1 MKHFPFSLRFSVPI
15 MLLLFGSVLSLV
27 SFQRAVD
34 LARQRAEEDLY
45 RQAKAAGQKTAVIL
59 DHLYRQGDIEGASL
73 VISMLGGSSKLKL
86 AVLTNPRQGIELS
99 TRAEL
104 RQQRASDHLGPEGDQ
119 LLADVSQKRSGA
131 VRLSGDRRT
140 VYAVYPVVVAPSVT
154 SPLDQRFGALILA
167 YDLSASKDQAF
178 RDALQRSL
186 SLSGVMALLCL
197 GLWIFFNR
205 TLTSRAAKLVS
216 ASHRLATGDLAVRA
230 QLRGSDE
237 LARISAAFDQMAEQV
252 QLSQQ
257 AMREAALRQDL
268 LQRLTNQIR
277 NSLDLDTILR
287 TAVQA
292 IQDLLDV
299 DRCCFVW
306 YRRGDGLPVW
316 EVVQESKQVGL
327 ASLAGSYPSDWLG
340 VVAEKLC
347 NLEVLRVEDIQQ
359 AAYQDQKELRAF
371 FRRSRHRAI
380 LALPLQTHQG
390 EIGVVSCGTA
400 TEPRCWS
407 DEEVELL
414 QAVTSQL
421 AIAIDQA
428 DLYNQSI
435 TVAAEAQAQAQQLS
449 DTLQQLRQTQTQL
462 IQSEKMSGLGQLVA
476 GVAHEINNPINF
488 IYGNLAHADGYVQ
501 DLLDLVETYQ
511 RHIAPPPA
519 VQAKLQDIDLEFL
532 AEDLPKLMFSMKV
545 GAERIHKIVLS
556 LRNFSRLDEAEMK
569 LVDIHEGIES
579 TLLILHNRLKSKSNH
594 SGIRVIKDYG
604 ELPLV
609 ECYAGQMNQV
619 FMNILSNAI
628 DSIDSRAAREARQDY
643 RGTITIRTDVER
655 PDTVTIR
662 ILDNGHGMGPATKTK
677 LFDPFFT
684 TKPVGQG
691 TGLGLSISYQIVV
704 QQHGGQ
710 LECASE
716 LGQGA
721 ELVIEIPLRHVV
733 EGRSRLELLQ
743 GRSRA

>member
-1 MKHFPFSLRFSVPI
+1 MKHFPFSLRFSVPLI
-15 MLLLFGSVLSLV
+15 LLVFGSILSLV

-34 LARQRAEEDLY
+34 LARHRAEEDLY
-45 RQAKAAGQKTAVIL
+45 RQAKVAGQKTAVIL
-59 DHLYRQGDIEGASL
+59 DHLYRQGDMAGANL
-73 VISMLGGSSKLKL
+73 VINMLLGGSSKLQL
-86 AVLTNPRQGIELS
+86 AMLANAREEIELS
-99 TRAEL
+99 TSAEL
-104 RQQRASDHLGPEGDQ
+104 LHQRAGDHLAPEGDQ
-119 LLADVSQKRSGA
+119 LLAWVAQQRIGN
-131 VRLSGDRRT
+131 VLLSGDRRT
-140 VYAVYPVVVAPSVT
+140 VYAAYPVLTP
-154 SPLDQRFGALILA
+154 PLEQDGDRQLGVLILI
-167 YDLSASKDQAF
+167 YDLSDSKDQAF

-186 SLSGVMALLCL
+186 SLSGIMGLLCL

-205 TLTSRAAKLVS
+205 TLTSRAAKLVD
-216 ASHRLATGDLAVRA
+216 ASHRLATGDVAVRA

-268 LQRLTNQIR
+268 LHRLTNQIR

-292 IQDLLDV
+292 IEGLLEV
-299 DRCCFVW
+299 DRCCFIW
-306 YRRGDGLPVW
+306 YRRGEGPPTW
-316 EVVQESKQVGL
+316 EVVQESKQAGV
-327 ASLAGSYPSDWLG
+327 ASLAGRYPSGRLG

-347 NLEVLRVEDIQQ
+347 NLEILRVDDIQQ
-359 AAYQDQKELRAF
+359 AAYDDQTALRAF

-390 EIGVVSCGTA
+390 EIGVVGCGTV
-400 TEPRCWS
+400 TEPRVWS

-435 TVAAEAQAQAQQLS
+435 AVAAEAQAQAQRLS

-501 DLLDLVETYQ
+501 DLLALVEAY
-511 RHIAPPPA
+511 RHHVEPPP
-519 VQAKLQDIDLEFL
+519 VIQAKIQDIDLEFL
-532 AEDLPKLMFSMKV
+532 TEDLPKLMFSMKV

-628 DSIDSRAAREARQDY
+628 DAIDSRAAREDRQEY
-643 RGTITIRTDVER
+643 RGLITIRTDLER
-655 PDTVTIR
+655 PDAVTIR
-662 ILDNGHGMGPATKTK
+662 ILDNGPGMGPATKTK

-691 TGLGLSISYQIVV
+691 TGLGLSISYQVVV
-704 QQHGGQ
+704 QQHGGR
-710 LECASE
+710 LDCRSE

-721 ELVIEIPLRHVV
+721 EFILEIPLRHLPVQRSPL
-733 EGRSRLELLQ
+733 ESFNGRSP
-743 GRSRA
+743 A